1 MRCRQPGSIRIHF
14 LLALGAAGGVAGM
27 ARELPLGEGVGA
39 SALEQGTAM
48 LSKPGAHAQPIIIL
62 GSLHTVPCVLY
73 DRCLMRSS
81 NLLTP
86 PQKMLRMIRS

>member
-39 SALEQGTAM
+39 SPLEQGTAM
-48 LSKPGAHAQPIIIL
+48 LSKPGAQAQPIIIL
-62 GSLHTVPCVLY
+62 GSLRTVPCVLY

-81 NLLTP
+81 NP
-86 PQKMLRMIRS
+86 PAPPKKC